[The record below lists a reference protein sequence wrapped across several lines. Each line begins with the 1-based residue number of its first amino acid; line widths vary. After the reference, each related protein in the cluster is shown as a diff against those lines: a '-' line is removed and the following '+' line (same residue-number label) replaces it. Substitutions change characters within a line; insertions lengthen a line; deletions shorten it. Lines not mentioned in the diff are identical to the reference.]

1 MASCNQFA
9 SCCPPDRVSRVPTT
23 QAPPR
28 MATRVRLAGM
38 VIFLVSVS
46 AAFVQA
52 SRSQPLSEVTV
63 TAPRPPTP
71 EELAGNAVS
80 DFIHTHAAP
89 ALVSGQLA
97 RWGVGRD
104 PGICPLTQGFTPGL
118 NDFVSARVLAVAG
131 SVGAPI
137 QTGRCKHNVYIIFAT
152 DPQKALLEVVKQNEQ
167 ILGYHYPAQTPD
179 LERITRPIRG
189 WYVTTSHGAFGDESI
204 DVAVPLLP
212 TWNADIFSKAQA
224 PPGLAGSRLGSDI
237 SSGIVHVLIVADANK
252 MLGRP
257 IGAIADYVAVL
268 TLTQAF
274 ASKQCGTLPSITDLM
289 LPNCGDREKLTGIT
303 AGDLAFLRALYKADL
318 ERYLPLEIS
327 DINNNMMR
335 QFERR

>member
-1 MASCNQFA
+1 
-9 SCCPPDRVSRVPTT
+9 
-23 QAPPR
+23 
-28 MATRVRLAGM
+28 MATRVSLAAV
-38 VIFLVSVS
+38 VISLVSAS
-46 AAFVQA
+46 GAFTQT
-52 SRSQPLSEVTV
+52 SPSQPLSEVTV

-104 PGICPLTQGFTPGL
+104 PGICPLTVGL
-118 NDFVSARVLAVAG
+118 SPSFNDYVSARVLAVAAT
-131 SVGAPI
+131 VGAPI
-137 QTGRCKHNVYIIFAT
+137 QTGRCTHNVYIIFAP
-152 DPQKALLEVVKQNEQ
+152 DPHKALADMVKQNSQ
-167 ILGYHYPAQTPD
+167 ILGFHYPAQTRG
-179 LERITRPIRG
+179 LERITRPIQG
-189 WYVTTSHGAFGDESI
+189 WYVTTSHGAFGDEST
-204 DVAVPLLP
+204 DAAEPVLP
-212 TWNADIFSKAQA
+212 AFDPSGKGSQQVRA
-224 PPGLAGSRLGSDI
+224 PSGLAGSRLSSDI
-237 SSGIVHVLIVADANK
+237 SSGIINVLIVADGNK

-274 ASKQCGTLPSITDLM
+274 ASEQCGTLPSITDLM
-289 LPNCGDREKLTGIT
+289 LPNCDDREKLTGIT
-303 AGDLAFLRALYKADL
+303 AGDLTFLRALYKADL
-318 ERYLPLEIS
+318 EGYLPLEIS